1 MADKDYKDV
10 FRQLYPYTAKVVAT
24 EPANPR
30 RLSTEEICK
39 CFSEISN
46 SDDLII
52 DDKSHRLLDMD
63 IYAEKTPADAVKDA
77 LKLDR
82 ECYNNKMP
90 IIITGSLYMM
100 SEIRRAVLV

>member
-1 MADKDYKDV
+1 
-10 FRQLYPYTAKVVAT
+10 L
-24 EPANPR
+24 N
-30 RLSTEEICK
+30 TEEICK
-39 CFSEISN
+39 CFLEISN

-52 DDKSHRLLDMD
+52 DDKSHRLLDID
-63 IYAEKTPADAVKDA
+63 IYAEKIPADAVKEA